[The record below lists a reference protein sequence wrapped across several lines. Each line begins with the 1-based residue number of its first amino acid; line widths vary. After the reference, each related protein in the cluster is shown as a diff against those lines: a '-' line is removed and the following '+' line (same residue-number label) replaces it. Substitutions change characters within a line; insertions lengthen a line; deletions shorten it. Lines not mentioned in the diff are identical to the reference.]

1 MTSAARLIDIDSTRG
16 ARCIAVL
23 GAGPRGAGLL
33 ERIVANYDGD
43 TTGPLVV
50 HLIDPHPPGA
60 GRIWRDAQSG
70 LLKLNSLAAD
80 VTMFTDETS
89 TIEGPIRQGPSL
101 VEWAELASRGELDG
115 YDLDAE
121 DQQVADEVRSLGPS
135 SFPTRRLQSRYLGWF
150 FEQAADAAP
159 EGLTVLVHA
168 AEVTG
173 VTTIDNGA
181 QRVELDTGDGLTVD
195 VVVYALG
202 HSGTLVH
209 EGTRTAELSEFAARH
224 DLAYV
229 PPSFTADADFS
240 AVEAGEPVIVRGLGL
255 AAVDLLVLLTEG
267 RGGAFVPGDE
277 PGRLRYRPSGR
288 EPRILVGSRRG
299 VPYHSKVTSVLQGE
313 PFETR
318 YFTAD
323 IAREIVTEHEI
334 LDFRTHFWPL
344 LAKEMLHGYYR
355 ELFTGHPDRVRVSWV
370 EFRAELDRFA
380 AQSPELHEAVLAA
393 LVDPSDELDIETFD
407 HPLRGAAATD
417 VGSVSVALHEYI
429 REDLR
434 RRNSQQHSENQGLF
448 LALLFSFMTF
458 VEFQDAPNW
467 SPASLAGDVR
477 VWWKGFFSYV
487 ASGPPGHRLDELLA
501 LSEAGV
507 VHFLGGE
514 LRVWEDEEAALF
526 RAKGTTLE
534 RQVSARALIDA
545 WLPDADVAHTDNLA
559 LRQLIESGEGRER
572 IAATPEGSLATGVI
586 EVRREDSRI
595 VQADGTTHP
604 RRFAIGPYT
613 SNPFVGAFSRPR
625 TNAVSFRE
633 NDAVALST
641 LRLVGEIS
649 RENEEREQHEHAAEH
664 HYRRPLQRTLG
675 GLARKS

>member
-1 MTSAARLIDIDSTRG
+1 MTSAARLVDSDSSKG

-33 ERIVANYDGD
+33 ERIVANYDADD
-43 TTGPLVV
+43 TGQLVV

-80 VTMFTDETS
+80 VTMFTDKTS
-89 TIEGPIRQGPSL
+89 TIEGPVREGPSL
-101 VEWAELASRGELDG
+101 VEWAQLATRGALPG
-115 YDLDAE
+115 YDLDTEAPQLAAE
-121 DQQVADEVRSLGPS
+121 IRALGPA

-159 EGLTVLVHA
+159 EGLTVLVHTA
-168 AEVTG
+168 QVTG
-173 VTTIDNGA
+173 VTTLENGS

-202 HSGTLVH
+202 HSGTRVH
-209 EGTRTAELSEFAARH
+209 EGTRTAELSDFAARH
-224 DLAYV
+224 ELAYV

-240 AVEAGEPVIVRGLGL
+240 AVRAGEPVIVRGLGL

-267 RGGAFVPGDE
+267 RGGAFVRSPDE
-277 PGRLRYRPSGR
+277 GRLTYLPSGR

-318 YFTAD
+318 YFTPD
-323 IAREIVTEHEI
+323 IAREVVARHDI
-334 LDFRTHFWPL
+334 LDFRAHFWPL

-355 ELFTGHPDRVRVSWV
+355 ELFTGHPERVRISWV
-370 EFRAELDRFA
+370 EFRAELDRFG
-380 AQSPELHEAVLAA
+380 AQSPELHDAVIAA
-393 LVDPSDELDIETFD
+393 LVDPSDELDIATFD
-407 HPLRGAAATD
+407 HPLRGATATD
-417 VGSVSVALHEYI
+417 VGSVSASLHAYI

-434 RRNSQQHSENQGLF
+434 RRNRQEHSESQGLF
-448 LALLFSFMTF
+448 LALLFSYMTF

-507 VHFLGGE
+507 VHFLGGD
-514 LRVWEDEEAALF
+514 LRVWEDEETGSF
-526 RAKGTTLE
+526 RARGSTLE
-534 RQVSARALIDA
+534 REVSARALIDA
-545 WLPDADVAHTDNLA
+545 WLPDSDVAHTDNDA
-559 LRQLIESGEGRER
+559 LRQLLASGEGRER
-572 IAATPEGSLATGVI
+572 VAVTPEGSLATGVI
-586 EVRREDSRI
+586 EVRRADSRI
-595 VQADGTTHP
+595 VRADGTAHP
-604 RRFAIGPYT
+604 RRFAVGPYT

-641 LRLVGEIS
+641 LRLVGDIS
-649 RENEEREQHEHAAEH
+649 RENQDREQHDHAAEH
-664 HYRRPLQRTLG
+664 HHRRPVRQALG
-675 GLARKS
+675 GLARQS

>member
-1 MTSAARLIDIDSTRG
+1 MTAAARLVDADSGKG
-16 ARCIAVL
+16 ARCIALL

-33 ERIVANYDGD
+33 ERIVANYAAEA
-43 TTGPLVV
+43 TGPLVV
-50 HLIDPHPPGA
+50 HLVDPHPPGA
-60 GRIWRDAQSG
+60 GRIWRNAQSG

-89 TIEGPIRQGPSL
+89 TIEGPVRQGPSL
-101 VEWAELASRGELDG
+101 VDWARLATSGELQG

-121 DQQVADEVRSLGPS
+121 DPRIAAEIRALGPA
-135 SFPTRRLQSRYLGWF
+135 SFPTRRLQSRYLAWF
-150 FEQAADAAP
+150 FEQAAAAAP
-159 EGLTVLVHA
+159 AGLTVRVHE

-173 VTTIDNGA
+173 VTTLESGA
-181 QRVELDTGDGLTVD
+181 QRVELDTGDDLTVD

-202 HSGTLVH
+202 HSGTTVH
-209 EGTRTAELSEFAARH
+209 EGTRTAELSDFAARH
-224 DLAYV
+224 ELAYV

-267 RGGAFVPGDE
+267 RGGTFAPGPE
-277 PGRLRYRPSGR
+277 PGRLAYRPSGR

-323 IAREIVTEHEI
+323 IARDVVARHEV

-355 ELFTGHPDRVRVSWV
+355 ELFTGHPERVRVSWV
-370 EFRAELDRFA
+370 EFRADLDRYE
-380 AQSPELHEAVLAA
+380 AQSTELHEAVIAA
-393 LVDPSDELDIETFD
+393 LVDPNDELDIETFD
-407 HPLRGAAATD
+407 HPLRGATATD
-417 VGSVSVALHEYI
+417 VGSVSEALHDYI

-434 RRNSQQHSENQGLF
+434 RRNSQQHSESQGLF

-458 VEFQDAPNW
+458 VEIQDAPNW
-467 SPASLAGDVR
+467 SPASLASDVR

-501 LSEAGV
+501 LSEVGV
-507 VHFLGGE
+507 VHFLGGD
-514 LRVWEDEEAALF
+514 LRVWEDEEAGRF

-545 WLPDADVAHTDNLA
+545 WLPDSDVAHTDNVA
-559 LRQLIESGEGRER
+559 LRQLIDSGEGRER

-586 EVRREDSRI
+586 EVRRADSR
-595 VQADGTTHP
+595 VVRADGSVHP
-604 RRFAIGPYT
+604 RRFAVGPYT

-641 LRLVGEIS
+641 LRRIGEIS
-649 RENEEREQHEHAAEH
+649 REHEEREQHEHAAEH
-664 HYRRPLQRTLG
+664 RDRRPVRRALG
-675 GLARKS
+675 GLARQS